1 MGRVKSDMFEDQLGL
16 DDELVPLPASQ
27 LMDNLR
33 DCDHPRNSVE
43 RYDYIQNEIRKLLNE
58 LKTNTD

>member
-1 MGRVKSDMFEDQLGL
+1 MGRVKSEMFEEYLGP

-27 LMDNLR
+27 LMDNVR
-33 DCDHPRNSVE
+33 NCDHPRNSVE